1 MTSQIKEG
9 NKLYFYFPRSQHKNG
24 RKTLTSSLDFLSFAD
39 GADDTREY
47 EEMGDDSQATDV
59 LNEVRGQERN
69 KEEIFDTMKQY
80 KAEKEIQDSRR
91 PGLSKMKAQVDSQ

>member
-1 MTSQIKEG
+1 
-9 NKLYFYFPRSQHKNG
+9 
-24 RKTLTSSLDFLSFAD
+24 
-39 GADDTREY
+39 
-47 EEMGDDSQATDV
+47 MGDDSQATDV

-91 PGLSKMKAQVDSQ
+91 PGLSKMKAQVDSP

>member
-1 MTSQIKEG
+1 MTSQFKER
-9 NKLYFYFPRSQHKNG
+9 NKLYFHIPRSQHKNG
-24 RKTLTSSLDFLSFAD
+24 RKTLTSLDFLSFAD